1 MTKKT
6 NKQTHNFH
14 NNENEK
20 EKNDSLQPDRKK
32 NNGEKLRSGHFEVFF
47 LTTFIH
53 SFVHSSV
60 SIIMN
65 NMAAV

>member
-32 NNGEKLRSGHFEVFF
+32 
-47 LTTFIH
+47 
-53 SFVHSSV
+53 
-60 SIIMN
+60 IMVKN
-65 NMAAV
+65 